1 MSWATRTV
9 CVAGLAVSGMAA
21 AQTLLGLGAAVV
33 VVDRRDAPDE
43 QARAA
48 ALTALGAS
56 VVLGPDGADRL
67 PPGTDLVITSPG
79 WRPDAPLLL
88 AAVAAGVPVWGD
100 VELAWRLRAPDGAP
114 WLALTGTN
122 GKTTTVRMLAAML
135 TAAGHRSVAVGN
147 VGVPVV
153 TAALA
158 HPAYDVLAVELSSF
172 QLHWAQTVAPAVG
185 AVLNVAPD
193 HLDWHGSFEA
203 YGADKAKVWHGAGV
217 AVGNAD
223 EPVSAGLLAHAA
235 GRHTSFTLG
244 RPRTGQ
250 LGIADGML
258 VDRAFADGAALAP
271 VASVRPAG
279 PHNVANALAA
289 AAMARAYGVAP
300 AAVAD
305 GLAGYTPDRHRNEL
319 VATVGGVGYVDDS
332 KATNPHAAAASLGA
346 YPSVVWI
353 AGGLDKGLSFEDLVA
368 TAGPGLRA
376 AVVLGTC
383 RGLLRD
389 ALSRH
394 APQVPVIELLDMETA
409 VMEIAVRAAAR
420 VAQPGDTVLLAPAAA
435 SMDIWNNYGERGD
448 AFAAA
453 VQALSTDRAQ

>member
-21 AQTLLGLGAAVV
+21 AETLLGLGARVI
-33 VVDRRDAPDE
+33 VVDRRDRPNE

-48 ALTALGAS
+48 ALTALGATA
-56 VVLGPDGADRL
+56 VLGAEAADRL
-67 PPGTDLVITSPG
+67 PPGTDLVVTSPG
-79 WRPDAPLLL
+79 WRPDSPLLL
-88 AAVAAGVPVWGD
+88 AATAAGVPVWGE
-100 VELAWRLRAPDGAP
+100 VELAWQLRGPASAP

-135 TAAGHRSVAVGN
+135 TAAGSRTVAAGN

-153 TAALA
+153 SAVTAQ
-158 HPAYDVLAVELSSF
+158 PAYDVLAVELSSF
-172 QLHWAQTVAPAVG
+172 QLHWSDSVAPQAG
-185 AVLNVAPD
+185 AVLNIAPD

-203 YGADKAKVWHGAGV
+203 YAAAKTRVWGGLV

-223 EPVSAGLLAHAA
+223 EPVTARLLASAP
-235 GRHTSFTLG
+235 GRHVSFTLG
-244 RPRTGQ
+244 EPASGQ
-250 LGIADGML
+250 LGVVDATL
-258 VDRAFADGAALAP
+258 VDRAFADGVALA
-271 VASVRPAG
+271 AAAAVRPTG

-289 AAMARAYGVAP
+289 AALARSYGVPP

-319 VATVGGVGYVDDS
+319 VASLAGVSYVNDS
-332 KATNPHAAAASLGA
+332 KATNPHAAAASLAA
-346 YPSVVWI
+346 YAPVVWI
-353 AGGLDKGLSFEDLVA
+353 AGGLDKGLSFDELVLG
-368 TAGPGLRA
+368 AGPRLRA
-376 AVVLGTC
+376 AVLIGTC

-394 APQVPVIELLDMETA
+394 APHVRVIELPHMDTA
-409 VMEIAVRAAAR
+409 VMGTAVRLARDVAA
-420 VAQPGDTVLLAPAAA
+420 PGDTVLLAPAAA
-435 SMDIWNNYGERGD
+435 SMDIWNDYGERGD

-453 VQALSTDRAQ
+453 VRALS